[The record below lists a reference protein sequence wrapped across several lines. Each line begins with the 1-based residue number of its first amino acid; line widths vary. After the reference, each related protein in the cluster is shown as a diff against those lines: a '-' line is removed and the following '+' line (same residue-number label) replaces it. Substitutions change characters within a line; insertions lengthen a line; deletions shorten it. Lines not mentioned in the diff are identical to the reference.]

1 MLIEELEIFKKE
13 FERIKKMGYIKSC
26 KSGPTSI
33 IKTFEKCLYANNTLK
48 FPHIKMQINKKE
60 TREYTTLFKAPC
72 TGRSELDLRRM
83 YGEQDAIYKKTK
95 VFNVSVQANCFT
107 LMGRFLFRLYVNYE
121 EQKVYMLITDQN
133 MMTLD
138 RRVYWTFEDL
148 KDKLYKRLNYL
159 VLIKCWINKVGI
171 SDFYKFYDYD
181 FYKLKDF
188 SCFLKLLSEGT
199 IRITFKVGVNK
210 SGNKRGQ
217 VIDRGT
223 CFEIQELDMDKL
235 LQKVDMNN

>member
-13 FERIKKMGYIKSC
+13 FERIKKMGYVKSC

-33 IKTFEKCLYANNTLK
+33 IKTFEDCLYKDRNLK
-48 FPHIKMQINKKE
+48 FPHLKMQINKRE
-60 TREYTTLFKAPC
+60 TRNYTTLFKAPC
-72 TGRSELDLRRM
+72 KGRSELDLRRM
-83 YGEQDAIYKKTK
+83 YGEQDTLYKKVK

-121 EQKVYMLITDQN
+121 EQRVYMFITDQN
-133 MMTLD
+133 MMVLD
-138 RRVYWTFEDL
+138 RKVYWTFEDL

-159 VLIKCWINKVGI
+159 VLIKCWISKERTI
-171 SDFYKFYDYD
+171 DFYKFYDYD

-188 SCFLKLLSEGT
+188 SYFLKLLNDGT
-199 IRITFKVGVNK
+199 IRITFKVGINK
-210 SGNKRGQ
+210 SRNRRGQ

-235 LQKVDMNN
+235 LQKVDIDC